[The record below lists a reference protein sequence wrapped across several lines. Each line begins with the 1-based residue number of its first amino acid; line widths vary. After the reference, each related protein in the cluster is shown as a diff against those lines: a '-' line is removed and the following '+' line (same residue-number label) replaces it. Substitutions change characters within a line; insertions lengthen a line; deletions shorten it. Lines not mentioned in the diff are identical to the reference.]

1 MNEIE
6 KKLNNLEDEIEKM
19 REKIKKNNLSNWK
32 CSCNLNI
39 SEEELKNWNTDNPDN
54 MWKIKIMK

>member
-19 REKIKKNNLSNWK
+19 REKMKENNLSNWK

-39 SEEELKNWNTDNPDN
+39 SEEELKN
-54 MWKIKIMK
+54 

>member
-1 MNEIE
+1 MKEIE

-19 REKIKKNNLSNWK
+19 REKMKENNLSNWK

-54 MWKIKIMK
+54 MWKIQIVK

>member
-6 KKLNNLEDEIEKM
+6 KKLNNIEDDIEKM
-19 REKIKKNNLSNWK
+19 KENNLSNWK
-32 CSCNLNI
+32 CFCNLNI

-54 MWKIKIMK
+54 MWKIQIVK